1 MANLYLTHKCN
12 RGCPF
17 CFARDVLK
25 ESGRL
30 DEILTIDEIT
40 RFLDHY
46 GRQVDA
52 VGLLGG
58 EPFLY
63 PHFDEMLRLLLSRG
77 VFAKVFT
84 SGTNPLPAP
93 LDEMTFKDVLGKMSF
108 VVNVGTA
115 DTYSERQYAN
125 LGNLLTRFGP
135 VCSLSFT
142 IFDLT
147 ADPTYLFDLID
158 RFHLNRDIRVGIALP
173 IFNGGNAYIEKE
185 RYKEAGDY
193 FIRAV
198 KMAAER
204 QISLSMDCGFTACM
218 FTTEQIGAMLSRGTE
233 INFMCGA
240 AMDVGP
246 GLKVWNCF
254 PLFQLGKL
262 NALDYCDIEELRAA
276 LVENTDSQLA
286 DVPGI
291 FEECTDCDMRLR
303 RFCDGGC
310 KSFKS
315 IKH

>member
-40 RFLDHY
+40 RFLDRY
-46 GRQVDA
+46 GRRGDII
-52 VGLLGG
+52 GLLGG

-63 PHFDEMLRLLLSRG
+63 QHFEELIQLLSERG
-77 VFAKVFT
+77 IFAKVFT
-84 SGTNPLPAP
+84 SGTNTLPAP
-93 LDEMTFKDVLGKMSF
+93 LGDMTFRDVLGKMSF
-108 VVNVGTA
+108 VVNVGTP
-115 DTYSERQYAN
+115 DTYNERQYAN
-125 LGNLLTRFGP
+125 LENLLTRFGP

-142 IFDLT
+142 IFDLS
-147 ADPTYLFDLID
+147 ADPTYHFDLID

-173 IFNGGNAYIEKE
+173 IFNGGNSYISKE
-185 RYKEAGDY
+185 DYKEAGDY
-193 FIRAV
+193 FINAV
-198 KMAAER
+198 KQAAER

-233 INFMCGA
+233 MNFMCGA
-240 AMDVGP
+240 AIDVGP
-246 GLKVWNCF
+246 GLKAWNCF
-254 PLFQLGKL
+254 PLFQLGKID
-262 NALDYCDIEELRAA
+262 ALGYPDLEHLRDA
-276 LVENTDSQLA
+276 LVENTDAQLTEA
-286 DVPGI
+286 PGI
-291 FEECTDCDMRLR
+291 FAECGECDMRLR
-303 RFCDGGC
+303 GLCEGGC